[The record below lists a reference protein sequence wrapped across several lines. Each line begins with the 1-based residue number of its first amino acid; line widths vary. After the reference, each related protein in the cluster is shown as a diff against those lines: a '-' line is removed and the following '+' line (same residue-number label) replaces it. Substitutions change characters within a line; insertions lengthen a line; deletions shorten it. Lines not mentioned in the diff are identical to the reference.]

1 VNGPQ
6 EHSTADK
13 PMGSRAVLLTVLT
26 AILWGGLPTAVR
38 FSTEEIPPVA
48 VAGLRFAMA
57 AAFTAIWAG
66 LHGVPLRIRPHQ
78 MLRPFVGGILLFL
91 QIALFTVG
99 IFWSNASHGSVMVN
113 TFVFWVVAIE
123 HFMLRTAVMNARRLS
138 GLLLAAISVGMILL
152 TIPEAAQPATEAPS
166 FEGDLMLVISALIL
180 AVKILFTQASIHQLH
195 PDQFVTW
202 HAVFGTVFFAV
213 WSLLTEDFPATQLTL
228 LHDAQVRNAVLA
240 VAYQGVIV
248 AGFCFALQA
257 RLLQLYSASRV
268 SVFSF
273 ATPLFGI
280 LFAVILRGDDLS
292 PWLFVSGAGVATGI
306 ALVNQGLSGPAGPEE
321 Q

>member
-1 VNGPQ
+1 MNRSGTPAD
-6 EHSTADK
+6 HDPPLSTT
-13 PMGSRAVLLTVLT
+13 AVLLTLLT
-26 AILWGGLPTAVR
+26 VILWGGLPTAVR
-38 FSTEEIPPVA
+38 FSTEVIPPVA

-57 AAFTAIWAG
+57 AAFTAMWAIVQG
-66 LHGVPLRIRPHQ
+66 TPLLLPPRQLVRP
-78 MLRPFVGGILLFL
+78 LIGGILLFA

-99 IFWSNASHGSVMVN
+99 IHLSNASHGSVVVN

-123 HFMLRTAVMNARRLS
+123 HFLPGTARLHRRQIA

-180 AVKILFTQASIHQLH
+180 AVKTLYTRASVHQLH

-292 PWLFVSGAGVATGI
+292 PWLFVSGAGVAAGI
-306 ALVNQGLSGPAGPEE
+306 ALVNQGSSGPAGRKE

>member
-6 EHSTADK
+6 DHSTADK

-66 LHGVPLRIRPHQ
+66 LHGVPLRIQPHQ
-78 MLRPFVGGILLFL
+78 MLRPLVGGILLFL

-123 HFMLRTAVMNARRLS
+123 HFLLRTAAMNARRLS
-138 GLLLAAISVGMILL
+138 GLVLAAAAVVLILL
-152 TIPEAAQPATEAPS
+152 TMSDSAPS
-166 FEGDLMLVISALIL
+166 TDPPSLAGDLMLLASAFLL
-180 AVKILFTQASIHQLH
+180 AIKILFTRVSVRHLH

-202 HAVFGTVFFAV
+202 HAVFGTLLFAA
-213 WSLLTEDFPATQLTL
+213 WSLSTEQVNVERLMEIDNTS
-228 LHDAQVRNAVLA
+228 VRNALIG
-240 VAYQGVIV
+240 VAYQGIIV
-248 AGFCFALQA
+248 AGFCFAIQA
-257 RLLQLYSASRV
+257 RLLTEYSAYRI

-273 ATPLFGI
+273 STPLFGI
-280 LFAVILRGDDLS
+280 LFAVLLRGDAIS
-292 PWLFVSGAGVATGI
+292 PWLFLAGAAVAAGI
-306 ALVNQGLSGPAGPEE
+306 TLVNSADETSSPQTSK
-321 Q
+321 